1 MQGITG
7 KYNIKEDDER
17 FKKELS
23 KLKKL
28 FKEIDPDKK
37 KLVDRLIE
45 NAAFMQVLLMDL
57 QSDISQNGYKEEY
70 KNGENQFG
78 YKRSIAADLY
88 QVTIKNYSSVI
99 RQLNSLIPDPPE
111 EPEIDP
117 AEDILKFIGMNRR

>member
-1 MQGITG
+1 MSEDIE
-7 KYNIKEDDER
+7 KYKLLVDEER

-37 KLVDRLIE
+37 KLVERLIE

-70 KNGENQFG
+70 KNGENQYG

-88 QVTIKNYSSVI
+88 QVTIKNYSAI
-99 RQLNSLIPDPPE
+99 IKQLSNLLPEPE
-111 EPEIDP
+111 EEEKEDP
-117 AEDILKFIGMNRR
+117 SEEILKFIAMGRR